1 MSNIIIALPKLE
13 DAKYI
18 SLVLRRHGIKTAY
31 ICDRASIALTYAN
44 HMQQTPSRY
53 ALLKT
58 AEISTRIF

>member
-18 SLVLRRHGIKTAY
+18 SSVLSRYGMKTDC
-31 ICDRASIALTYAN
+31 ICDRAS
-44 HMQQTPSRY
+44 TPSRY

-58 AEISTRIF
+58 AGISTRIF